1 MKIAYAADSQANH
14 YQIHTISKTTGQGE
28 PPEPCTGTLPQEY
41 EKMYEWDQQGSRAN
55 LGDCR
60 KTNRRQN
67 KITDVA
73 QFNEGYKFKMD
84 LTTNGANSA
93 IGRLYF
99 GAIFPLIL

>member
-1 MKIAYAADSQANH
+1 M
-14 YQIHTISKTTGQGE
+14 
-28 PPEPCTGTLPQEY
+28 
-41 EKMYEWDQQGSRAN
+41 
-55 LGDCR
+55 GDCR

-99 GAIFPLIL
+99 GAIFPLILRHHGTLAQILLAI